1 MENYIKAISVLNAMN
16 NPEVLELNSK
26 QVLKESFNYDFCR
39 QSTHVFIDIEPRFQN
54 SGYDSVATDYSMGSP
69 DKSRVRKS
77 LNNSKKSM
85 SSILIREFNQ
95 QQHPV
100 RLIKESFMVI
110 FQMKFREKLNELYP
124 LDDKKR

>member
-1 MENYIKAISVLNAMN
+1 
-16 NPEVLELNSK
+16 
-26 QVLKESFNYDFCR
+26 
-39 QSTHVFIDIEPRFQN
+39 
-54 SGYDSVATDYSMGSP
+54 MGSP